1 MSLVRKPSLKFGQ
14 KPRNEWSAN
23 AATVE
28 CALPIRTASNG
39 IFARPINRMDDD
51 TVQAALATVCAHVQ
65 RECRDDVLVQLRKQR
80 QAANQRALVARRKTE
95 QLQLEVAF
103 LRMINDFLMKQ
114 LRKLNGQMELAM
126 HMLQGLGMELGL
138 AAQP

>member
-1 MSLVRKPSLKFGQ
+1 MPPARKPSLKFGQ
-14 KPRNEWSAN
+14 RPRSDWSAN

-51 TVQAALATVCAHVQ
+51 AVQAALATVCAHVQ
-65 RECRDDVLVQLRKQR
+65 RECRDGVLVQLRKQR

-103 LRMINDFLMKQ
+103 LRI
-114 LRKLNGQMELAM
+114 LNGCLLYQVRQVSSRLDVAI
-126 HMLQGLGMELGL
+126 HGLHGL
-138 AAQP
+138 AA

>member
-1 MSLVRKPSLKFGQ
+1 MPPARKPSLKFGQ
-14 KPRNEWSAN
+14 KPRDDLSAN

-51 TVQAALATVCAHVQ
+51 AVQAALATVCAHVQ
-65 RECRDDVLVQLRKQR
+65 RECRDGVLVQLKQR

-114 LRKLNGQMELAM
+114 LRKLNGKMELAM
-126 HMLQGLGMELGL
+126 HMLRGLGMELGL